1 LSSRLRVKT
10 HPIMAHLTE
19 QLRYGLLARS
29 LSPAETVTAVE
40 HIQICASCRDDV
52 VALRSSKPDSLFDQ
66 ILPPEPNESHPSDD
80 LLAAYVDNVL
90 PTQKKAFS
98 LHSLGDALVSL
109 FSVVSSAR
117 GSSDFRP
124 IEDHLKGC
132 DLCAEI
138 IADLM
143 AFKNELHQLPAKKR
157 TRRLQST
164 LRTRWERITPFA
176 KPLILGGAFAA
187 VLVIIA
193 GLVSTRLLYRSPAS
207 AELAVDTIRDGAF
220 TFSLAANGQ
229 LVLPSAALPDNAVTV
244 LANSIGELVRS
255 RSRSSDLMRG
265 LSETPGAA
273 TGSSSEEA
281 KLPSGDYFF
290 SRRIFGAV
298 VALPRATPDPDVQPN
313 GIVINDTI
321 PVLSWSSRSH
331 ASASQTL
338 TVRDCA
344 TNQTIVETKVPG
356 DKHSFAMPGSL
367 QHGSFYLWEVIE
379 NKDEGARPAKSA
391 SGRFKIV
398 SESDLGALSSPA
410 AQSSHL
416 LKAFLLA
423 RAGLFAEADAELT
436 KLAESNPKSPTIAA
450 ALNYVRELEG
460 M

>member
-1 LSSRLRVKT
+1 
-10 HPIMAHLTE
+10 MAHLTE

-29 LSPAETVTAVE
+29 LSPAETIAAVE

-52 VALRSSKPDSLFDQ
+52 LALRSSKQDSLVDQ
-66 ILPPEPNESHPSDD
+66 IIPVVPDAPHPSDD

-90 PTQKKAFS
+90 LTQKKPFPLRS
-98 LHSLGDALVSL
+98 LREAPLSL
-109 FSVVSSAR
+109 FSVASSTR
-117 GSSDFRP
+117 GTSDFRS
-124 IEDHLKGC
+124 IEDHLKSC
-132 DLCAEI
+132 DLCSDI
-138 IADLM
+138 IADLT
-143 AFKNELHQLPAKKR
+143 AFKNELQQLPAKNYSPDSLERRER
-157 TRRLQST
+157 TQRLQPSLQT
-164 LRTRWERITPFA
+164 TWQRITACFA

-193 GLVSTRLLYRSPAS
+193 GLLSTRLLCRSPAP
-207 AELAVDTIRDGAF
+207 AELAVDTIQDGSF
-220 TFSLAANGQ
+220 TFAMVANGQ
-229 LVLPSAALPDNAVTV
+229 LVLPAALPDNAVTV
-244 LANSIGELVRS
+244 LANSIGELARL
-255 RSRSSDLMRG
+255 RLPSSDLMRG
-265 LSETPGAA
+265 LSEAPGAT

-313 GIVINDTI
+313 GIVISDTI
-321 PVLSWSSRSH
+321 PVLSWSSRSD
-331 ASASQTL
+331 ASTSQTL

-344 TNQTIVETKVPG
+344 TNQTIVETQVPG

-367 QHGSFYLWEVIE
+367 QHGSFYLWEVIAH
-379 NKDEGARPAKSA
+379 NAGGNRPTKSV

-398 SESDLGALSSPA
+398 SESDLGTLSSPA